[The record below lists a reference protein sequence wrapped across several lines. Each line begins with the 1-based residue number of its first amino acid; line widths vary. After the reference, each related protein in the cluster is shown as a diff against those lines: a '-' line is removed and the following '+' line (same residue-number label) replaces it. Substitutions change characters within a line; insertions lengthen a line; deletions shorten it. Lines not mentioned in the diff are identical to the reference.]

1 MILVGLVVFLT
12 LYVWAY
18 IRCAQRGFRSARAN
32 ALLVASGMLMLAPVG
47 GLVVWYYMIHD
58 WPVNIGGK
66 PNMTWYQNEPAPA
79 DLFSAALYTGAV
91 LLSLVLVSLL
101 YAVFRMLTHR
111 GRPTRG

>member
-1 MILVGLVVFLT
+1 MILVSLVVFLT

-18 IRCAQRGFRSARAN
+18 IRCAQRDFRSAGAN
-32 ALLVASGMLMLAPVG
+32 ALLLALGMLMLAPVG
-47 GLVVWYYMIHD
+47 FLAVWYFVIHD
-58 WPVNIGGK
+58 WPMNIGGK

-79 DLFSAALYTGAV
+79 DLFSAALYTGIV